1 MRAGVWA
8 GAWTALRVDSPLRG
22 EAGHRGS
29 ANTTTWT
36 SPLLGDGPSL
46 ASYALQPK
54 SYTSPALLMLHIFS
68 TPSTAS
74 RLRRQAIRSHH
85 PIFTIRPEYRHLIE
99 VKFVLGRYPVGNMS
113 RSELHERKE
122 EEMRIEREDETYGD
136 LIRLERLKN
145 GENMNNGKSLEWV
158 RWIGREG
165 AREANWLL

>member
-1 MRAGVWA
+1 
-8 GAWTALRVDSPLRG
+8 
-22 EAGHRGS
+22 
-29 ANTTTWT
+29 
-36 SPLLGDGPSL
+36 
-46 ASYALQPK
+46 
-54 SYTSPALLMLHIFS
+54 
-68 TPSTAS
+68 
-74 RLRRQAIRSHH
+74 
-85 PIFTIRPEYRHLIE
+85 
-99 VKFVLGRYPVGNMS
+99 MS